1 MVLESLD
8 LTDFRNYE
16 TQHIDYSGGTDIFF
30 GKNAQGKTNILE
42 SICVLALTKSHKSA
56 KDRDMVHFG
65 SNEAHI
71 RGIVR
76 QESIPVK
83 LDVHLRAGGKKALA
97 IDGQRQKKASD
108 FVGNLRVVFFSP
120 EDLGI
125 IKNGP
130 SERRRFI
137 DIQLCQT
144 DRTYLNDLS
153 AYNKLIL
160 QRAKLLDKIRDYP
173 GYRATLDILDEQTV
187 DYGSRVIRR
196 RSEFLNEISI
206 TASSVHMDLTSGKEM
221 LILKYEP
228 DTEIS
233 DYADR
238 MRANRDRDVHSGR
251 TNVGPHRDDMSVIS
265 NEQNL
270 RKFGSQGQIRTA
282 ALSLKLA
289 ETEMVKKTGGE
300 APVLLLDDVLSEL
313 DSERQKQLLSS
324 IGDMQT
330 LITCTDIQNI
340 KGHLKYNRSFRV
352 EDGRVTEERENG

>member
-1 MVLESLD
+1 MILESLD
-8 LTDFRNYE
+8 ISGFRNYE
-16 TQHIDYSGGTDIFF
+16 SQHIDLSGGTDIFF

-42 SICVLALTKSHKSA
+42 AICVCALTKSHKSS
-56 KDRDMVHFG
+56 KDREMVHFG
-65 SNEAHI
+65 QEEAHI

-76 QESIPVK
+76 QKGIPVR
-83 LDVHLRAGGKKALA
+83 LDVHMRAGGKKSLA
-97 IDGQRQKKASD
+97 IDGQRQKRAAD
-108 FVGNLRVVFFSP
+108 YIGNLRVVFFSP

-130 SERRRFI
+130 SERRRFM

-153 AYNKLIL
+153 AYNKLIA
-160 QRAKLLDKIRDYP
+160 QRTKLLEKIRETP
-173 GYRATLDILDEQTV
+173 GYRTTLDIIDEQTI

-196 RSEFLNEISI
+196 RAEFLNEISI
-206 TASSVHMDLTSGKEM
+206 KASSLHMDLTSGREL
-221 LILKYEP
+221 LIMKYEP
-228 DTEIS
+228 DVEVT
-233 DYADR
+233 DYAEK
-238 MRANRDRDVHSGR
+238 MRSNRERDIYSGR
-251 TNVGPHRDDMSVIS
+251 TNAGPHRDDIAVIS

-289 ETEMVKKTGGE
+289 ETEMVKDKGGE
-300 APVLLLDDVLSEL
+300 PPVLLLDDVLSEL
-313 DSERQKQLLSS
+313 DSERQRQLLSS

-340 KGHLKYNRSFRV
+340 KGHLEYKRSFRV
-352 EDGRVTEERENG
+352 EEGTVTIDTA